1 MIPFRYW
8 PIVLIRNTLHGCWVE
23 NGQIVPW
30 KMGKWSAVFF
40 QIEHSPTIFETNIGC
55 YIRFALFGI
64 ILALCVIHTITI
76 ICCSDFFSWDSIFGH
91 PSNFSR
97 RQTFQKMHRAD
108 LSNHRAR
115 WSLKNWPF
123 GRGLLIKSIV
133 VTLEV
138 LFRHNRLLCVI
149 DLFIYTSFG
158 GKFWITY
165 LISNCPSI

>member
-8 PIVLIRNTLHGCWVE
+8 PIVLICNTTWLLGWKWTNSALKNGEMMRNF
-23 NGQIVPW
+23 
-30 KMGKWSAVFF
+30 FF
-40 QIEHSPTIFETNIGC
+40 QIKSRPTFYETNIGC
-55 YIRFALFGI
+55 YIRFALFWI

-97 RQTFQKMHRAD
+97 RQTFQKMHRVD

-138 LFRHNRLLCVI
+138 LFRHNLLLCVI
-149 DLFIYTSFG
+149 DLY
-158 GKFWITY
+158 Y
-165 LISNCPSI
+165 

>member
-1 MIPFRYW
+1 MQYT
-8 PIVLIRNTLHGCWVE
+8 TLLLG
-23 NGQIVPW
+23 W
-30 KMGKWSAVFF
+30 KWTNSALKKWGNDEHFFF
-40 QIEHSPTIFETNIGC
+40 QIKRRPTFYETNICC
-55 YIRFALFGI
+55 YIRFALFLI

-138 LFRHNRLLCVI
+138 LFRHNLLLCVI
-149 DLFIYTSFG
+149 DLFTHTSFG
-158 GKFWITY
+158 GKFWIH
-165 LISNCPSI
+165 I

>member
-1 MIPFRYW
+1 MQYTTW
-8 PIVLIRNTLHGCWVE
+8 LLDWKWTNSVLK
-23 NGQIVPW
+23 NGEI
-30 KMGKWSAVFF
+30 MSGVFF
-40 QIEHSPTIFETNIGC
+40 QIECKPTFFETNICC
-55 YIRFALFGI
+55 YIRFALFSI

-138 LFRHNRLLCVI
+138 LFRHNLLLCVI
-149 DLFIYTSFG
+149 DLLTYTISFG
-158 GKFWITY
+158 GKFWIH
-165 LISNCPSI
+165 I